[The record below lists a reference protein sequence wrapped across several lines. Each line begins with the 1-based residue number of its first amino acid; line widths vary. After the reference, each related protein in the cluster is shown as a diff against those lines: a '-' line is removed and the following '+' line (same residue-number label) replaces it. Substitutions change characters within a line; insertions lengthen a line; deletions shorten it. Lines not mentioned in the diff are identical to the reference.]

1 VKLKNSHLLDA
12 QELASVGIGESPEQQ
27 LKWFLSFVN
36 QGVWKRERKGP
47 GLDSLS
53 FAGGLR
59 ATHDAYG
66 KLEKEVQAFC
76 GYKNSARPFTRSD
89 LIRLQSI
96 GANMLV
102 SIAKNGIF
110 SHKISECTL
119 VLFPEGKGK
128 QSKQKI
134 WLNIDHLEA
143 RFILELKTVLEFINL
158 NALRSCP
165 VCLKVFYADTRQ
177 VYCVPNG
184 SCSNRDRQKRHYW
197 IGRAK
202 KRTGFGS

>member
-1 VKLKNSHLLDA
+1 MKLKNSHLLNA
-12 QELASVGIGESPEQQ
+12 QELASVGIGESPEEQ
-27 LKWFLSFVN
+27 LQWFLSFVN
-36 QGVWKRERKGP
+36 QGRWKKLREGP
-47 GLDSLS
+47 GLDVLS
-53 FAGGLR
+53 FTGDLR
-59 ATHDAYG
+59 AKHDEYG

-76 GYKNSARPFTRSD
+76 GYNNVARPVTRSD
-89 LIRLQSI
+89 LVRLQSI

-158 NALRSCP
+158 KNLHSCP
-165 VCLKVFYADTRQ
+165 VCLKVFYADTKQ
-177 VYCVPNG
+177 VYCIPNG

-197 IGRAK
+197 SGRAK
-202 KRTGFGS
+202 KRAVFGR